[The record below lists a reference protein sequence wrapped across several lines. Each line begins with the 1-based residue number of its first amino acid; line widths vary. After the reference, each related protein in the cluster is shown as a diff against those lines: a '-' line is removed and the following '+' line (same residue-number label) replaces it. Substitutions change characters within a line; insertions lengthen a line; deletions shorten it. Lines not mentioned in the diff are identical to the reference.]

1 MHLKQYL
8 RNRRGVASIECALGT
23 MAMITASLLALDLY
37 RLASTQTSAL
47 HAAITLG
54 DTMSRPAQLDANS
67 VHMLAE
73 FLHQE
78 QFPTLNAVFVVSA
91 VYNDPENPMDPE
103 NPTASPIV
111 LWTERVDLSSD
122 DNENP
127 TPNACDDANKIS
139 AAGQGGTANL
149 PDEFTMSPAELVLVV
164 ESCVE
169 RTNTAWPGAVYTYYI
184 VPSRNDHLAQELAG
198 NLGLNLLDL

>member
-1 MHLKQYL
+1 MHLKHYL

-23 MAMITASLLALDLY
+23 LVMLTSSLVALDLY
-37 RLASTQTSAL
+37 RLASTQTTAL

-54 DTMSRPAQLDANS
+54 DTMSRPAQLDADS

-78 QFPTLNAVFVVSA
+78 QFPTLNAAFVVSA
-91 VYNDPENPMDPE
+91 VYKSPE
-103 NPTASPIV
+103 NPTEPPTV

-122 DNENP
+122 DSEEP
-127 TPNACDDANKIS
+127 TPNVCDDANEIS
-139 AAGQGGTANL
+139 AAGQGGAANL
-149 PDEFTMSPAELVLVV
+149 PDGFTMSLAELVLVV

-184 VPSRNDHLAQELAG
+184 VPSRDDHLAQELAG
-198 NLGLNLLDL
+198 NPELDFF

>member
-23 MAMITASLLALDLY
+23 VVMITASLLSLDLY

-67 VHMLAE
+67 VRMLAE

-91 VYNDPENPMDPE
+91 VYKS
-103 NPTASPIV
+103 PTEPPTV
-111 LWTERVDLSSD
+111 LWTERVDLSSE

-149 PDEFTMSPAELVLVV
+149 PDEFNMLPAELVLVV

-184 VPSRNDHLAQELAG
+184 VPSRNDHLAQELTG
-198 NLGLNLLDL
+198 I